1 MPCRGEQSASVSDL
15 LLVDIGNTTT
25 RLGRR
30 RDRRLQVLS
39 VAGTREAS
47 TLREVAALAES
58 VLGPPEA
65 PAGELAL
72 AMCSV
77 VPAAGEVWLE
87 WCAARGVTPLTVRG
101 DTPTPLTNQYRA
113 PDLLGGDRI
122 AAAVGAAQR
131 LGTPVVVASLGT
143 ATVVDAVSAE
153 GGFLGGAIAAGV
165 ETGLT
170 ALAEHTRALPRVTA
184 AEVSSPIGRD
194 TTESLRVGAV
204 CGTAS
209 LVAGLTE
216 QMRGV
221 IGAEAPLALTGGY
234 AELIAGHLG
243 LDCTVAPELTLEG
256 LAAIWDY
263 NQGETG

>member
-1 MPCRGEQSASVSDL
+1 VSDL

-25 RLGRR
+25 RLARR
-30 RDRRLQVLS
+30 RDRRLQDLS

-47 TLREVAALAES
+47 TLEEVAALAES

-65 PAGELAL
+65 DSGELAL

-77 VPAAGEVWLE
+77 VPAAGEAWRQ
-87 WCAARGVTPLTVRG
+87 WCAARGVAALAVRG

-113 PDLLGGDRI
+113 PDLLGGDRL
-122 AAAVGAAQR
+122 AAAVGAARR

-165 ETGLT
+165 ETGLA
-170 ALAEHTRALPRVTA
+170 ALAEHTRALPLVTA

-194 TTESLRVGAV
+194 TTESLRAGAIY
-204 CGTAS
+204 GTAS
-209 LVAGLTE
+209 LVAGLTQ

-221 IGAEAPLALTGGY
+221 IGADAPLALTGGH
-234 AELIAGHLG
+234 ANLIAEHLG
-243 LDCTVAPELTLEG
+243 MDCTVAPELTLEG